1 MFYNVTKVTAQ
12 IVPQGK
18 QNAGQKYVVVTL
30 EEPEDGETR
39 EVPVFDKEAERYLAF
54 IPAAN
59 GGTAT
64 QPYNIPQDL
73 PDNLKQWKNCF
84 DVEFTFPEPMV
95 RVNAEGQPET
105 NKKGFMYQRNSVIV
119 MVRKKRDNETGELTI
134 RKGWDLASR
143 GTSVMNA
150 FYAPARLFN
159 GGVAAAASSNA
170 NDEVPV

>member
-1 MFYNVTKVTAQ
+1 MFYNVTKINAQ
-12 IVPQGK
+12 VVPQGK

-54 IPAAN
+54 IPVAN

-64 QPYNIPQDL
+64 QAYNIPQDL

-84 DVEFTFPEPMV
+84 DVEFTFPELMV
-95 RVNAEGQPET
+95 RVNAEGQPEL
-105 NKKGFMYQRNSVIV
+105 NKKGFMYQRSSVVV
-119 MVRKKRDNETGELTI
+119 MIRKKRDNETGELVI

-150 FYAPARLFN
+150 FYAPARLYN
-159 GGVAAAASSNA
+159 GDNASPSANG